1 MTGGLLQLATSGQ
14 EDAYLTINPQ
24 ITFFKKV
31 FYRHTQFATELQ
43 VIYPDQQPEFN
54 SNITFTI
61 TNMGDA
67 LHRCYLEIDLPNIS
81 FTDASITDINY
92 INIKNN
98 INSRIQEN
106 IAKFTDLYTNLK
118 KYTDTIIILYRQ
130 LKSILLINNITT
142 TNLQNIVSSFMQQN
156 KLINDIDITILA
168 TINIPEYIF
177 NKTELIG
184 VNITAQTII
193 NNLDTMYNNM
203 IYWLKYYFNMVQY
216 YKRQL
221 NNTNI
226 NFNWADYLGHN
237 FFNYFKL
244 DIGGVE
250 ITTYDNQYLHIQQL
264 HKIKEEYLNNYFKM
278 IGHTSELNEYN
289 NKPKGGNKIIVPLL
303 FWFCKDVGSS
313 LPLIAM
319 QYQTVTISANINNI
333 NKIICF
339 ENWGKMYDDLLIVNE
354 FYDYNNVKLNLELSY
369 SSYNIDFDN
378 KIITY
383 HSNIINKALLEN
395 KYPNLTEE
403 DINNILSYGVNNE
416 INRNQWIHFMNNI
429 NYELSTKME
438 LYVQFI
444 DYNLLY
450 SQINVPNI
458 SLLAE
463 YIYFDEVERGK
474 FVTSKLE
481 YIMENVN
488 TDIYNIN
495 DEPMFNCELSFT
507 KPVKELYWY
516 VQPNI
521 FTNMLSKYGQN
532 MDLLLTSKNYLPNII
547 NNNSLKL
554 DQYEVLVGKSNQNYI
569 NMLSYKYLNNSLPE
583 GVFYHT
589 FSLYPEETQ
598 PSGIANMSII
608 KSKLFNCNFNP
619 DFIHEYYENSNT
631 NNLNL
636 NHSGITLKFYA
647 KSYNVFVV
655 EKGRAELLF
664 SV

>member
-67 LHRCYLEIDLPNIS
+67 LHRCYLEIDLPTIS

-416 INRNQWIHFMNNI
+416 INRNQWIYFMNNI